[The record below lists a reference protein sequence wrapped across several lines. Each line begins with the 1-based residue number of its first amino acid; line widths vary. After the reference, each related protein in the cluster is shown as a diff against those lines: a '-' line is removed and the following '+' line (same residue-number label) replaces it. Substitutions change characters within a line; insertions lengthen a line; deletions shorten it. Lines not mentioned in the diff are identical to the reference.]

1 MESIPSYT
9 QEQIEALSNAYRTLF
24 STVRLITPEELSVL
38 SDETCPPPP
47 HSCYFCGNGNRCHN
61 CVSLSAYRAGCVQ
74 TKLEFQDGVIWQVMA
89 YPVRLD
95 GRIHILEILRKA
107 DSNFVNSF
115 VGREEFRKTLA
126 DSTHKLYTDVL
137 T

>member
-47 HSCYFCGNGNRCHN
+47 HSCFFCGNGRRCHS

-74 TKLEFQDGVIWQVMA
+74 TKLEFQDGVI
-89 YPVRLD
+89 
-95 GRIHILEILRKA
+95 
-107 DSNFVNSF
+107 
-115 VGREEFRKTLA
+115 
-126 DSTHKLYTDVL
+126 
-137 T
+137 